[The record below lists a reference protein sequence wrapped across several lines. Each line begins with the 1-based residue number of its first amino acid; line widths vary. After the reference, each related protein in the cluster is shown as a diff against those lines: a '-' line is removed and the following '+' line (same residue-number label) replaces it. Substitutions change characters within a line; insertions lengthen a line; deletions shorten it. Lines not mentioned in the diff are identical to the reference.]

1 MKLRILI
8 FQISAFFLVTGALFG
23 QEYRGS
29 VSGRVLDPS
38 GAAVPNAHVTLTNT
52 ETKIH
57 LTTDTN
63 GEGNYT
69 IPYLQPGIYNLRAE
83 RQGFKSFERAPIEV
97 RINQLVQVDAQL
109 ELGNSTETI
118 NVQAETP
125 LLDMGSASVG
135 QTIDARR
142 IQELPI
148 QQGVPFHLIALSA
161 GVVRTGTNMLDE
173 NPYDWSSITYSVGG
187 ASSNAN
193 NCHCRWRCYGRI
205 SRRLDSA
212 VLQPTAGIGRRIE
225 SINLQLRCRPGVHAG
240 SEYQRQPQIGDQPPA
255 RRNL

>member
-1 MKLRILI
+1 CAIFGPRVLEVSMKLRILI
-8 FQISAFFLVTGALFG
+8 FLISAFFLVTGALFG

-109 ELGNSTETI
+109 ELGSSTETI

-161 GVVRTGTNMLDE
+161 GVVRTGTTMLDE
-173 NPYDWSSITYSVGG
+173 NRYDWSSIRT
-187 ASSNAN
+187 
-193 NCHCRWRCYGRI
+193 RWAAPVQMPTL
-205 SRRLDSA
+205 SRSMALLREDFKAARLSRPSA
-212 VLQPTAGIGRRIE
+212 
-225 SINLQLRCRPGVHAG
+225 H
-240 SEYQRQPQIGDQPPA
+240 
-255 RRNL
+255 RRNR